1 MAPFPKTLKELC
13 KPALI
18 YFIISMV
25 ALVVVMFQ
33 NLNDTNRY
41 HIGCYSCPVSSTIT
55 IFIVKLI
62 YILFWTYVL
71 NLICKDGHSILSW
84 LLILLPFILFFIIIG
99 IFLLMQISM

>member
-33 NLNDTNRY
+33 NLNDSTRY
-41 HIGCYSCPVSSTIT
+41 HIGLYSCPVSNTIA

-71 NLICKDGHSILSW
+71 NLICKDGHTILSW

-99 IFLLMQISM
+99 IFVLMQISM